1 VIESV
6 LASIGRFTAESLCT
20 SRLPLLKS

>member
-6 LASIGRFTAESLCT
+6 LASIGQFTAESLCT